1 MTDVLVIGATG
12 VFGSRLCER
21 LARIEGL
28 NLVVTSRDN
37 DRARRLAE
45 RLHGRVPALQVTGA
59 ALRIDDTLAQPLER
73 ALDKWRPNLVI
84 HAAGPFQGQSY
95 HVAEACL
102 ASGAHYI
109 DLADSTDFV
118 VGFERLDAVARS
130 AGRLAVTGASSV
142 PGLSSV
148 VVDSLAAE
156 LRSVDTIETGIA
168 PGNRAPRGR
177 AVVEAVLGYAG
188 QAIPAWRENARTEA
202 VGWLGLRRKTVPGLG
217 SRWFSDCDV
226 PDLVLFPKRYRVR
239 DLRFGASLE
248 LSFLHLGLW
257 GLSGLRRARL
267 LPNLRR
273 FAALLH
279 PLAGWFE
286 GFGTDCGGM
295 YVEVTGEGKDGLP
308 SLKTWSL
315 VAKQG
320 HGPYVPTLPAV
331 ILARKLAEGSL
342 TRTGAMPCLG
352 LFTLQEFEAEVGE
365 LDIILCRS

>member
-21 LARIEGL
+21 LARIEHL
-28 NLVVTSRDN
+28 DLIVTSRDD

-45 RLHGRVPALQVTGA
+45 RLHRQTPALQVTGA
-59 ALRIDDTLAQPLER
+59 ALRIDDTLARTLN
-73 ALDKWRPNLVI
+73 KWRPHLVI

-102 ASGAHYI
+102 AAGAHYI

-118 VGFERLDAVARS
+118 VGFKRLDAVARS

-156 LRSVDTIETGIA
+156 LRSVDMIETGIA
-168 PGNRAPRGR
+168 PGNRTPRGR
-177 AVVEAVLGYAG
+177 AVVEAILGYAG

-202 VGWLGLRRKTVPGLG
+202 VGWLGLRRKSVPGLG

-226 PDLVLFPKRYRVR
+226 PDLILFPKRYRVR
-239 DLRFGASLE
+239 DIRFGASLE
-248 LSFLHLGLW
+248 LSLLHLGLW

-267 LPNLRR
+267 LPNLSH
-273 FAALLH
+273 FAAMLH
-279 PLAGWFE
+279 HLAGWFE
-286 GFGTDCGGM
+286 GLGTDCGAM
-295 YVEVTGEGKDGLP
+295 YVEVTGKGKDGLP

-315 VAKQG
+315 VAKRG
-320 HGPYVPTLPAV
+320 HGPYVPILPAV

-352 LFTLQEFEAEVGE
+352 LFTLQEFEAEVDE
-365 LDIILCRS
+365 LDITMCQS